1 MIHCNPSALSL
12 HLMIITQ
19 YRMHESSR
27 MAKTLVGN
35 RCSPPQGT
43 KPMIRADA
51 GFWTN
56 KLPIRTFDGGV
67 LSKRF
72 RLFNRRRFLK
82 FLYFC
87 SSLKQSDKWWNE
99 NSSDYATSESHKGSV
114 KTPAVYRHKLKMWAN
129 VQRDGR
135 SAVYRWRPLLNAA
148 KFGWRPLLECCTVT
162 LSI

>member
-1 MIHCNPSALSL
+1 MHLSVKFSCEFEMSILFVLANHQCRLQRHVHLAYVHICMIHCNPSALSL

-87 SSLKQSDKWWNE
+87 SSLNNQINGETKI
-99 NSSDYATSESHKGSV
+99 
-114 KTPAVYRHKLKMWAN
+114 AVTMQHLKAIK
-129 VQRDGR
+129 
-135 SAVYRWRPLLNAA
+135 AVLKHQQFIDIN
-148 KFGWRPLLECCTVT
+148 
-162 LSI
+162 